1 MYLVTKLKKLERS
14 LTLEEIF
21 AADDSFEF
29 DTSPVRDTHDTRT
42 VWVDYLPPKYYSKFR
57 VTTAIRKLKDFNQQT
72 AELHV
77 DDMST
82 LYHSF
87 TIPKRSGGRRKI
99 DAPQEALMTALRNL
113 KTLFEEFMPLNYHTA
128 AFAYIKGRSATD
140 VARRHQKAENRWFL
154 KLDFSNFF
162 GSTTKDFVE
171 RMFSQIYPFAIIM
184 QSPEGKEEMS
194 KALDLCFLNGGLPQG
209 TPISPLLTNI
219 MMIPVDHDIA
229 NSKCFV
235 EGRYTYTR
243 YADDIVIGN
252 RFAFAG
258 EKRAEV
264 EGVLRDVL
272 KKHDAPFAINNKK
285 TKYGSSAGR
294 NYILGVLLTKDNE
307 ITVGAER
314 RKKFKTAIFSMLAD
328 YKAGERWDVG
338 RTQELQ
344 GLAAYYSMVNKED
357 TENIFKHYENKM
369 GLSVKDV
376 FRDLLTV

>member
-1 MYLVTKLKKLERS
+1 
-14 LTLEEIF
+14 
-21 AADDSFEF
+21 
-29 DTSPVRDTHDTRT
+29 
-42 VWVDYLPPKYYSKFR
+42 
-57 VTTAIRKLKDFNQQT
+57 
-72 AELHV
+72 
-77 DDMST
+77 
-82 LYHSF
+82 
-87 TIPKRSGGRRKI
+87 
-99 DAPQEALMTALRNL
+99 
-113 KTLFEEFMPLNYHTA
+113 
-128 AFAYIKGRSATD
+128 
-140 VARRHQKAENRWFL
+140 
-154 KLDFSNFF
+154 
-162 GSTTKDFVE
+162 
-171 RMFSQIYPFAIIM
+171 M

-338 RTQELQ
+338 RAQELQ